1 VTGETYGSGCWAL
14 GVVLVV
20 VRTRPD
26 CMSKRAARKRL
37 VMGAASYTQSR
48 PLATQRPHLG
58 VEWSH
63 LILVVRHRS
72 HDCSVPLR
80 RRLTPCAALEAIGR
94 LKRTGRSPAHCWT
107 ASLGIQTGPLGSQEW
122 MLLQIYHPSR
132 GHTEPSPSRVSSAEG
147 NATATSKARHPVL
160 TNYYNSVE
168 GTRPASKLLVRIISS
183 HWWLFQHR

>member
-1 VTGETYGSGCWAL
+1 M
-14 GVVLVV
+14 V